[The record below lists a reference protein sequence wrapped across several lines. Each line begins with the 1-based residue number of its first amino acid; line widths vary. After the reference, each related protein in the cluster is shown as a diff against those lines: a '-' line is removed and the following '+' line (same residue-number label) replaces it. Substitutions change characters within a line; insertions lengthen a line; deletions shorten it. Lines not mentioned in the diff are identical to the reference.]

1 VTIPLDQALRG
12 DVAGLRITATQPVVA
27 ALWSTSA
34 EGDLAVSPA
43 RPAFQGR
50 SVVPLIAG
58 SVLVASNPGTAAASL
73 AVTLRNGPSTIESQ
87 TLTVNPGTTL
97 QVPLTTGTAVEL
109 STTSA
114 DLRLTTLVTTLDKV
128 NGIGV
133 AAWGPG
139 GPGEAE
145 VSPTLDP
152 NLA

>member
-1 VTIPLDQALRG
+1 
-12 DVAGLRITATQPVVA
+12 
-27 ALWSTSA
+27 
-34 EGDLAVSPA
+34 
-43 RPAFQGR
+43 
-50 SVVPLIAG
+50 
-58 SVLVASNPGTAAASL
+58 VLVASNPGTATASL
-73 AVTLRNGPSTIESQ
+73 TVTLRNGASIIESQ

-97 QVPLTTGTAVEL
+97 QVPMTTGTAVEL

-114 DLRLTTLVTTLDKV
+114 DLRLSTLVTTLNTV
-128 NGIGV
+128 NGVGV